1 MTMDPQDNAQRPR
14 VICHMMASIDG
25 RIVVN
30 AWPDVGDARGEYERT
45 AAIFDA
51 DGWMCGRITMEPFAG
66 AVRDGGEVAREAAV
80 RRSAFRADFIA
91 PGAHAPYAVAIDQS
105 GRLDWQT
112 NDISGD
118 HVVTV
123 LGTHVSDAYL
133 DRLRSRGVSYL
144 FAESV
149 GGSAARGQV
158 DLAVALR
165 KLASTLGIRTLLLEG
180 GGRINGSMLAA
191 GLIDEISLLVA
202 PVADGAIGTPSL
214 LDVDVGAA
222 RRLTLESVER
232 RTGDVLW
239 LRYRASPSDPR
250 P

>member
-1 MTMDPQDNAQRPR
+1 MTRDTPDNARRPR

-45 AAIFDA
+45 AEIFDA

-66 AVRDGGEVAREAAV
+66 AVRDGDEVAREAAV
-80 RRSAFRADFIA
+80 RRSGVRADFIA
-91 PGAHAPYAVAIDQS
+91 PGAHAPYAVAIDQT

-118 HVVTV
+118 HVVTI
-123 LGTHVSDAYL
+123 LGTQVSDAYL

-144 FAESV
+144 FAEPV
-149 GGSAARGQV
+149 GDGAPRGGV
-158 DLAVALR
+158 DLAVALG

-214 LDVDVGAA
+214 LDVDGGAA
-222 RRLTLESVER
+222 RRVALESVER
-232 RTGDVLW
+232 RSGDVLW
-239 LRYRASPSDPR
+239 LRYRVSPSDSTP
-250 P
+250 